1 MRPHLQENAFLL
13 RSLAT
18 LLVYFF
24 NSINQLAF
32 VPLYS
37 SCFLYLP
44 VTLLRLREDE
54 ASRLPGDRPG
64 ALL

>member
-1 MRPHLQENAFLL
+1 MCPHLQENAFLL

-24 NSINQLAF
+24 SLINQLAF

-37 SCFLYLP
+37 SSFLYLP
-44 VTLLRLREDE
+44 VTLLRLRVDE